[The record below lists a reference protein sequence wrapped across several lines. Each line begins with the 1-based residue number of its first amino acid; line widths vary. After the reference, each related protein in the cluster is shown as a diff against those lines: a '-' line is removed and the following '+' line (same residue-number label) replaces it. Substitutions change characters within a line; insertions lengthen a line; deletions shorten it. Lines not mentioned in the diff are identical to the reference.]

1 MTAEYL
7 GVMVALGGLT
17 ATVLVFIVQL
27 RTSIRF
33 QRAEYVYRLN
43 EKYDQLC
50 RFRCEHPKLMEFA
63 EPWAE
68 KAMNQMTPDERAYY
82 YYAGMTLGVLE
93 TAVYSTFVART
104 LSLRDFRG
112 TFDQCCF
119 RKSGT
124 TCLSFAGLQSAAS
137 SRRSRNVYSRRCS
150 FKLTGPPVLICSRP
164 SRITRPA
171 SEYVACRQCAT

>member
-63 EPWAE
+63 KPWAE
-68 KAMNQMTPDERAYY
+68 KAMNQMTLDERAYY

-104 LSLRDFRG
+104 LSLRDF
-112 TFDQCCF
+112 Q
-119 RKSGT
+119 
-124 TCLSFAGLQSAAS
+124 
-137 SRRSRNVYSRRCS
+137 
-150 FKLTGPPVLICSRP
+150 
-164 SRITRPA
+164 
-171 SEYVACRQCAT
+171 EYVRPMLLQEVQYNLPVFRWFAERGFLAAQSKRILQEMLLQIDRTSSPDALPTFRDHPAG